1 MQMSKLLENVDGKD
15 TCLAGWCN
23 ERMSALS
30 SIHDQWDRL
39 QPLIDN
45 HSAVLKVQIENLKAH
60 LEMEIASLRDDF
72 ERFQIRWESV
82 VNELETN
89 EEISLESFEN
99 SMEKWNTIS
108 TQKDKLLHSC
118 EKYYLDFP
126 LELKEEFEKQS
137 QDVKAKEHQWRTF
150 KDFTSEF
157 LNLSSEDWAIYRRR
171 PYILTDFISKWSTD
185 IGTQSGPASTRIRKG
200 IESLQLAT
208 PTLQSLQND
217 SLTDKHWANI
227 FRILHMP
234 YKPYLDISL
243 KDLLVNI
250 DMITKN
256 SNEIQQLVRQASSEQ
271 VVRQAI
277 NELDQWGVQAELKTF
292 SYKDSR
298 GQSILLIKDFQE
310 LLSKVSTCF

>member
-1 MQMSKLLENVDGKD
+1 MLRLLENADGKD
-15 TCLAGWCN
+15 KCLAGWCN
-23 ERMSALS
+23 ERMNVLS

-45 HSAVLKVQIENLKAH
+45 HSAVLKVKIENLKAH
-60 LEMEIASLRDDF
+60 LEMGIAALTDDF

-89 EEISLESFEN
+89 EELSLESFEN
-99 SMEKWNTIS
+99 VSQKWNAIS
-108 TQKDKLLHSC
+108 TQKDSLQHSC

-126 LELKEEFEKQS
+126 SELKEKFDKQS
-137 QDVKAKEHQWRTF
+137 QDVEAREHQWSTF
-150 KDFTSEF
+150 KDFTLEF

-171 PYILTDFISKWSTD
+171 PYILTDFISKWSTN
-185 IGTQSGPASTRIRKG
+185 IGTHSGPASIRIRKG
-200 IESLQLAT
+200 IESLQMAT

-217 SLTDKHWANI
+217 SITDKHWANI

-234 YKPYLDISL
+234 YKPYLDITL

-250 DMITKN
+250 DMLTKN
-256 SNEIQQLVRQASSEQ
+256 ANEIQHLVRQASSEQ

-298 GQSILLIKDFQE
+298 EQSILLIKDFQE
-310 LLSKVSTCF
+310 LLGKVRTLF